1 MDINVISGDQN
12 QVTIFTNSGTQ
23 LVGAQAAQL
32 SFDAVGTMTPQS
44 QWNANP
50 ALRGVGTITLI
61 PPAGTP
67 VDLIQNH
74 AIRSGTIAAYLQMRD
89 QDLVQAQTQLDALAA
104 AMAQALSNKAIREH
118 CGQSGAAGRL
128 RYRYWPAC
136 PPAIPSPSTTPTPR
150 PPRRTP

>member
-1 MDINVISGDQN
+1 
-12 QVTIFTNSGTQ
+12 
-23 LVGAQAAQL
+23 

-67 VDLIQNH
+67 VDLIQNR
-74 AIRSGTIAAYLQMRD
+74 AIRSGAIAAYLQMRD

-104 AMAQALSNKAIREH
+104 SMAQALSNKAIPSTAVSPAP
-118 CGQSGAAGRL
+118 QAGLTSTRPTC
-128 RYRYWPAC
+128 WPAT
-136 PPAIPSPSTTPTPR
+136 PSPSITPTPR
-150 PPRRTP
+150 PPRR